1 MFGCFK
7 TILAQNNYSQI
18 LSVCIRGIH
27 EQIKFMFY
35 ERNAPMFHLF
45 AFIFPIDVGGGQ
57 GLENV
62 LTLQRSFDK
71 RPSSQI
77 LNGKLMTHI
86 KLK

>member
-1 MFGCFK
+1 MK
-7 TILAQNNYSQI
+7 EMHPSI
-18 LSVCIRGIH
+18 
-27 EQIKFMFY
+27 
-35 ERNAPMFHLF
+35 FHLF